1 MRSAKQFIR
10 QRMALKESAEATISS
25 CDYTTLAADLS
36 EQEKWMMIQQF
47 ADAVMA
53 TTEGEVILLA
63 IATRKQKQ

>member
-10 QRMALKESAEATISS
+10 QRMALRESAAATIPS

-63 IATRKQKQ
+63 VSYRRQQG